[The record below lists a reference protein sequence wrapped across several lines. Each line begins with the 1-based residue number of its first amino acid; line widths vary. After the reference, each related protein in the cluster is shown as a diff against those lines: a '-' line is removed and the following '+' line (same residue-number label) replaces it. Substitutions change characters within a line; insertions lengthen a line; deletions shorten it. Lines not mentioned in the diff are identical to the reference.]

1 MPKSASACP
10 ASERACVIVCA
21 WKITREWERE
31 RRKERYLFEIISCTC
46 TLFFTRVEWRP
57 RPNGRTCNKY
67 NRASE
72 ITRLTSYIILLRVT
86 FVSSSGAIHRLLI
99 ACSGGPGEVMMK
111 MWSSGSSGHSGRMMN
126 NVDEPK
132 MKLFTK
138 LLRRFV
144 SFRRWDCKNLVP
156 LFLVSKR
163 LVCLFVEIY
172 LKYIWSIFF
181 FFSTWISYHL
191 IFFGIFGSLNR
202 DTI

>member
-1 MPKSASACP
+1 MN
-10 ASERACVIVCA
+10 
-21 WKITREWERE
+21 ERE
-31 RRKERYLFEIISCTC
+31 RKERYLFEIISCTC

-156 LFLVSKR
+156 LFLASKR